1 MKNVTKVLRRLFG
14 SKTSKENDYR
24 TWAKTE
30 YGKDWRYAYE
40 YMIAHNKAPKSNPNL
55 KGWV

>member
-1 MKNVTKVLRRLFG
+1 MKNVSKVLRRLFG
-14 SKTSKENDYR
+14 SKTSKENSYR

-40 YMIAHNKAPKSNPNL
+40 YMICLLYTSPSPRDS
-55 KGWV
+55 